1 MTMEKIVRRNL
12 LIAQHLS
19 EIALHHG
26 QVDAD
31 GGLQSD
37 SPHFRA
43 VLGAQERLL
52 NALEHLLEKL
62 PARALVQ

>member
-1 MTMEKIVRRNL
+1 MTVQWKDCSPEP
-12 LIAQHLS
+12 AYCPAYS

-26 QVDAD
+26 RIDAD
-31 GGLQSD
+31 SAPQSH

-52 NALEHLLEKL
+52 NALEQLLEKL
-62 PARALVQ
+62 PGRTAG

>member
-1 MTMEKIVRRNL
+1 MTMEKMVRRNQ

-26 QVDAD
+26 QLDA
-31 GGLQSD
+31 GGARQAD
-37 SPHFRA
+37 SAHFRA

-62 PARALVQ
+62 PGRTTAG